1 MYEKLEALKE
11 DIKNVL
17 EENTSMETEIN
28 KKMSE
33 IAKLNGEI
41 KARTND
47 CIEIRTKFENF
58 ITESQ
63 KTRLKEKLNDI
74 GDLKN
79 KLSQSNSDNVRM
91 NNENKELKN
100 RVEELQAI
108 IAKKEEENF
117 KLNSLILK
125 AVENSVNMKNIQ
137 DKNTDLSV

>member
-137 DKNTDLSV
+137 DKNTDQS

>member
-79 KLSQSNSDNVRM
+79 KLSQSNSDN
-91 NNENKELKN
+91 E
-100 RVEELQAI
+100 
-108 IAKKEEENF
+108 
-117 KLNSLILK
+117 
-125 AVENSVNMKNIQ
+125 
-137 DKNTDLSV
+137 

>member
-17 EENTSMETEIN
+17 EENTSMETEKN

-79 KLSQSNSDNVRM
+79 KLSQSNSDNVRR

-137 DKNTDLSV
+137 DKITDQR